1 MDKLRILER
10 IDIFGGLSPEELNPI
25 AELCEARQYKANEV
39 IFAEKSK
46 GKEMYIV
53 TKGQVRIELGIKG
66 KTDHATIHRVGEGD
80 IFGELVIVGDGRRSG
95 TAKCETDCEV
105 ISINRDALRDLFNR
119 CTRIGYIVMMNLA
132 SLLAARLRKTNLQL
146 VACFL
151 WE

>member
-1 MDKLRILER
+1 MDKFKILKQ
-10 IDIFGGLSPEELNPI
+10 IDIFGGLSPEELDPI
-25 AELCEARQYKANEV
+25 AELCESRQYKANEV

-46 GKEMYIV
+46 GREIYIV
-53 TKGQVRIELGIKG
+53 TKGQIRIELGIKG
-66 KTDHATIHRVGEGD
+66 KTDHATVHRVSEGD

-105 ISINRDALRDLFNR
+105 ISINRDNLRDLFSR

>member
-10 IDIFGGLSPEELNPI
+10 IDIFSGLSPEELNPI
-25 AELCEARQYKANEV
+25 AELCEPRQYKANEV

-53 TKGQVRIELGIKG
+53 TKGQVRIELAIKG

-80 IFGELVIVGDGRRSG
+80 IFGELIIVGDGRRSG

-105 ISINRDALRDLFNR
+105 MSINRDDLRDLFNR
-119 CTRIGYIVMMNLA
+119 CARIGYIVMMNLA
-132 SLLAARLRKTNLQL
+132 SLLATRLRKTNLQL